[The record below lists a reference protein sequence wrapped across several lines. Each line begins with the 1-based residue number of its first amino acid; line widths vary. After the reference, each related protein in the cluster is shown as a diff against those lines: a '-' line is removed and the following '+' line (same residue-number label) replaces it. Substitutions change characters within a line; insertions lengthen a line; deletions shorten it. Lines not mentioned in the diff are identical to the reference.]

1 MKLHNRKWRRTRACV
16 WLSARVFFKAMP
28 HPSFKKQLTYGDQ
41 LTCDTLSNRFVL
53 TQMSKW
59 LTSKNISVFHLNW
72 DKCWYTCCKTTFL
85 VFQRRMQ
92 WFACSLSKSN
102 WTPEINSHGWAAH
115 PALDV
120 LLTAELRH
128 YCPSRSSKPSHR
140 MTSSKS
146 EVTMV
151 RPEWARGKREEWRRD
166 EERGWERWERKG
178 WGDGLGNGGQPLL
191 SASIREPRGDMGA
204 GKRGRING
212 GGGGVEVGAGSRPST
227 SHPSALGAALFV
239 LPLPSV
245 HSADVQPSSCWI
257 YQDILHRAMI
267 VVLFR
272 IQMYLTGN
280 NSDTLLMLT
289 GNISFIVGRVEN
301 QNKWKIKQPIQ
312 TILWETCNSWADCL
326 ISIKTRLIFNTICAK
341 HSSNHC
347 FQIVL
352 RSRDL
357 FPLQVIFAPPSLLLK
372 ISPLFKDFFSL
383 PWYQL
388 SHASVSE
395 ISIFV
400 LTAH

>member
-1 MKLHNRKWRRTRACV
+1 MGSTSCSRCAFDSRAQALLSLEKLKAKPQDDIFKKRGHHGQTRMGKRKKGRVKAGWGKGVGEMGVEGLGWWVRERRTA
-16 WLSARVFFKAMP
+16 
-28 HPSFKKQLTYGDQ
+28 
-41 LTCDTLSNRFVL
+41 
-53 TQMSKW
+53 
-59 LTSKNISVFHLNW
+59 
-72 DKCWYTCCKTTFL
+72 
-85 VFQRRMQ
+85 
-92 WFACSLSKSN
+92 
-102 WTPEINSHGWAAH
+102 
-115 PALDV
+115 
-120 LLTAELRH
+120 
-128 YCPSRSSKPSHR
+128 
-140 MTSSKS
+140 
-146 EVTMV
+146 VTV
-151 RPEWARGKREEWRRD
+151 SIHQGA
-166 EERGWERWERKG
+166 KG
-178 WGDGLGNGGQPLL
+178 WHGSRQ
-191 SASIREPRGDMGA
+191 
-204 GKRGRING
+204 KRKNKRRRRRR
-212 GGGGVEVGAGSRPST
+212 GVEVGAGSRPST

-239 LPLPSV
+239 LPLPSI

-267 VVLFR
+267 VLFR
-272 IQMYLTGN
+272 IQMHLTRN

-289 GNISFIVGRVEN
+289 GNIPFIVGRVEN

-312 TILWETCNSWADCL
+312 AILWETCNSWADCL
-326 ISIKTRLIFNTICAK
+326 MSIKTRLIFNTICAK

-352 RSRDL
+352 ISRDL

>member
-1 MKLHNRKWRRTRACV
+1 MGGTSCSRCAFDSRAQALLSLEKLKAKPQDDIFKKRGHHGQTRMGKRKKGRVKEGWGKGVGEMGAEGLGWWVRERRTA
-16 WLSARVFFKAMP
+16 
-28 HPSFKKQLTYGDQ
+28 
-41 LTCDTLSNRFVL
+41 
-53 TQMSKW
+53 
-59 LTSKNISVFHLNW
+59 
-72 DKCWYTCCKTTFL
+72 
-85 VFQRRMQ
+85 
-92 WFACSLSKSN
+92 
-102 WTPEINSHGWAAH
+102 
-115 PALDV
+115 
-120 LLTAELRH
+120 
-128 YCPSRSSKPSHR
+128 
-140 MTSSKS
+140 
-146 EVTMV
+146 VTV
-151 RPEWARGKREEWRRD
+151 SIHQGA
-166 EERGWERWERKG
+166 KG
-178 WGDGLGNGGQPLL
+178 WHGSRQ
-191 SASIREPRGDMGA
+191 
-204 GKRGRING
+204 KRKNKRRRRRRRR
-212 GGGGVEVGAGSRPST
+212 GVEVGAGSRPST

-267 VVLFR
+267 VLFR

-289 GNISFIVGRVEN
+289 GNIPFIVGRVEN

-326 ISIKTRLIFNTICAK
+326 MSIKTRLIFNTICAK

-352 RSRDL
+352 ISRDL

>member
-1 MKLHNRKWRRTRACV
+1 MSAGNVECLCVSLPHFYFKLLCPLSCHLLSSSTSLLLEVYEIAQQEVKKNACMC
-16 WLSARVFFKAMP
+16 LTECEGFFKAMP

-53 TQMSKW
+53 TQMSKTTHLKKYFCFIW
-59 LTSKNISVFHLNW
+59 VETSV
-72 DKCWYTCCKTTFL
+72 DTCCKTTFL
-85 VFQRRMQ
+85 LFQRRMQ

-212 GGGGVEVGAGSRPST
+212 GGGGGGGVEVGAGSRPST

-289 GNISFIVGRVEN
+289 GNIPFIVGRVEN
-301 QNKWKIKQPIQ
+301 QNKWKIK
-312 TILWETCNSWADCL
+312 
-326 ISIKTRLIFNTICAK
+326 
-341 HSSNHC
+341 
-347 FQIVL
+347 
-352 RSRDL
+352 
-357 FPLQVIFAPPSLLLK
+357 
-372 ISPLFKDFFSL
+372 
-383 PWYQL
+383 
-388 SHASVSE
+388 
-395 ISIFV
+395 
-400 LTAH
+400 